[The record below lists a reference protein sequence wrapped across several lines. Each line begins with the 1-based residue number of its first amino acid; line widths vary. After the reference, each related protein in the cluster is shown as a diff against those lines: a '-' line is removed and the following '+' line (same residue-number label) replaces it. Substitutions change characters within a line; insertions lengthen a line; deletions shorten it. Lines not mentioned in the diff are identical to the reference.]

1 MTRSNPCH
9 ALTDWSVNQFTGP
22 EVGPATY
29 RASAAPEAPG
39 GLRVAFPAVRLPRP
53 VQNAIDWV
61 RFDLFPRFEPRTI
74 AIAGGGL
81 VGVLLLGWLIVA
93 DPFSSGGNAETR
105 VVTIAVAT
113 DNAQQAPVGTLGFP
127 LVATRNTTRIS
138 GPDPTDDA
146 AAAALAT
153 HPPAPEAAP
162 LEAVTLVPDDNW
174 QAGIA
179 ASVLAGPPT
188 RMPVLVSQHG
198 SVPDVTTQALAQL
211 NPRGGGAS
219 GGVALY
225 AAGGASVPSGLK
237 SQELHGNSPAE
248 IANSIDQLRQRLTK
262 AEPEH
267 ILLVSSDRPGYA
279 MPAAAWAAR
288 SGDPVL
294 FTGPRQVPSAT
305 LAALRR
311 HAAAT
316 VYVLGPESVI
326 SKDVV
331 QQVGRVSATVQRVG
345 ATGAVQNALLFARY
359 SDGSFGWNINDPGH
373 GMELAN
379 ADRPLDA
386 AAAASLASSGKWGP
400 LLLTDTA
407 DVLPPELRSFLL
419 DIKPGYET
427 DPTRAV
433 YNHIWL
439 MGDAT
444 AIGGEVQAEVDELAE
459 LAQIGSGGGS
469 QGTAGGGVA
478 QPGGLEGEPTPTT
491 PQNGKKK

>member
-1 MTRSNPCH
+1 
-9 ALTDWSVNQFTGP
+9 
-22 EVGPATY
+22 
-29 RASAAPEAPG
+29 
-39 GLRVAFPAVRLPRP
+39 VRLPRP
-53 VQNAIDWV
+53 LQDAIDWL
-61 RFDLFPRFEPRTI
+61 RFDLPASVDRRI
-74 AIAGGGL
+74 LLAGGGILLITLIALL
-81 VGVLLLGWLIVA
+81 VAVN
-93 DPFSSGGNAETR
+93 PFGGGGNGGTR
-105 VVTIAVAT
+105 EVTIAVAT
-113 DNAQQAPVGTLGFP
+113 DNAQQAPVGVLGYP

-138 GPDPTDDA
+138 GSNPTDDA

-153 HPPAPEAAP
+153 HPPAPEADK
-162 LEAVTLVPDDNW
+162 LEAVTLVPDDGW

-179 ASVLAGPPT
+179 ASVLAGPPL
-188 RMPVLVSQHG
+188 RFPVLVSQHG
-198 SVPDVTTQALAQL
+198 AVPDSTVQALAQL
-211 NPRGGGAS
+211 DPHLDGD
-219 GGVALY
+219 
-225 AAGGASVPSGLK
+225 
-237 SQELHGNSPAE
+237 SPAA

-262 AEPEH
+262 QEPRH
-267 ILLVSSDRPGYA
+267 ILLVSSDQAGYA

-294 FTGPRQVPSAT
+294 FTSRNQVPSAT

-345 ATGAVQNALLFARY
+345 ATGSVQNALLFARY

-373 GMELAN
+373 GLELAN

-400 LLLTDTA
+400 LLITDTA
-407 DVLPPELRSFLL
+407 DALPPELRSFLL

-444 AIGGEVQAEVDELAE
+444 AIGGQVQAEVDELAE
-459 LAQIGSGGGS
+459 LAPIGEGAGH
-469 QGTAGGGVA
+469 QGTATGGIA
-478 QPGGLEGEPTPTT
+478 QPGGAESETTPTP
-491 PQNGKKK
+491 PGGKRK

>member
-1 MTRSNPCH
+1 
-9 ALTDWSVNQFTGP
+9 
-22 EVGPATY
+22 
-29 RASAAPEAPG
+29 
-39 GLRVAFPAVRLPRP
+39 VRLPQQL
-53 VQNAIDWV
+53 QNAIDWV
-61 RFDLFPRFEPRTI
+61 RSDLLGKREPRVL
-74 AIAGGGL
+74 AIIGAAL
-81 VGVLLLGWLIVA
+81 LAVLLLVLVVA
-93 DPFSSGGNAETR
+93 TNPFSGGGKGETR

-113 DNAQQAPVGTLGFP
+113 DNAQRAPVGVLGFP

-138 GPDPTDDA
+138 GPDPVEDA

-153 HPPAPEAAP
+153 HPPAPEAAQ
-162 LEAVTLVPDDNW
+162 LEAVTLVPDDDW

-179 ASVLAGPPT
+179 ASVLAGPPL
-188 RMPVLVSQHG
+188 RLPVLISQHG
-198 SVPDVTTQALAQL
+198 AVSDATTQALAQL
-211 NPRGGGAS
+211 DPKGGGAS
-219 GGVALY
+219 GDIAVYSAD
-225 AAGGASVPSGLK
+225 GASVPSGLK
-237 SQELHGNSPAE
+237 SREIPGDSPAE
-248 IANSIDQLRQRLTK
+248 IANSIDQLRQRLLK
-262 AEPEH
+262 EEPQH
-267 ILLVSSDRPGYA
+267 ILLVSSDQAGYA

-288 SGDPVL
+288 AGDPVL
-294 FTGPRQVPSAT
+294 FTGRNQVPSAT

-326 SKDVV
+326 SKSVI
-331 QQVGRVSATVQRVG
+331 QQVGRLSARVQRVG
-345 ATGAVQNALLFARY
+345 ATGIVQNALSFARY

-407 DVLPPELRSFLL
+407 DALPPDLRSFLL

-444 AIGGEVQAEVDELAE
+444 AIGGQVQAEVDELAE
-459 LAQIGSGGGS
+459 LAQLGGPTVNK
-469 QGTAGGGVA
+469 GTAKGGVA
-478 QPGGLEGEPTPTT
+478 QTGGAESEPNPTP
-491 PQNGKKK
+491 QKGKKK

>member
-1 MTRSNPCH
+1 LWIP
-9 ALTDWSVNQFTGP
+9 
-22 EVGPATY
+22 
-29 RASAAPEAPG
+29 
-39 GLRVAFPAVRLPRP
+39 FPAVRVPRP
-53 VQNAIDWV
+53 IQNAIDWL
-61 RFDLFPRFEPRTI
+61 RFDLPARFDRRVLVAAGAVLVVALI
-74 AIAGGGL
+74 ALLVAVNPFGGG
-81 VGVLLLGWLIVA
+81 GN
-93 DPFSSGGNAETR
+93 GGTR

-153 HPPAPEAAP
+153 HPPAPEAAQ
-162 LEAVTLVPDDNW
+162 LEAVSLVPDDDW

-188 RMPVLVSQHG
+188 RIPVLISQH
-198 SVPDVTTQALAQL
+198 SAVPDATTQALAQL

-219 GGVALY
+219 GDVAVY
-225 AAGGASVPSGLK
+225 SAGGASVPSGLK
-237 SQELHGNSPAE
+237 SQELHGDSPAE
-248 IANSIDQLRQRLTK
+248 IANSVDQLRQRLVK
-262 AEPEH
+262 EEPQH
-267 ILLVSSDRPGYA
+267 ILLVSSSQAGYA

-294 FTGPRQVPSAT
+294 FTGPKQVPSAT

-316 VYVLGPESVI
+316 VYILGPESVI

-331 QQVGRVSATVQRVG
+331 KQVGRVSATVQRVG

-379 ADRPLDA
+379 TDRPLDA

-400 LLLTDTA
+400 LLLTDTT

-433 YNHIWL
+433 YNHIWI

-444 AIGGEVQAEVDELAE
+444 AIGGQVQAETDELAE
-459 LAQIGSGGGS
+459 LAPIGAASGN
-469 QGTAGGGVA
+469 QGNASGGVA

-491 PQNGKKK
+491 PQKGKK

>member
-1 MTRSNPCH
+1 
-9 ALTDWSVNQFTGP
+9 
-22 EVGPATY
+22 
-29 RASAAPEAPG
+29 
-39 GLRVAFPAVRLPRP
+39 VRLPHQL
-53 VQNAIDWV
+53 QNAIDWV
-61 RFDLFPRFEPRTI
+61 RSDLLGKREPRVL
-74 AIAGGGL
+74 AITGAAL
-81 VGVLLLGWLIVA
+81 LAVLLLVLVVA
-93 DPFSSGGNAETR
+93 TNPFSGGGKGETR

-113 DNAQQAPVGTLGFP
+113 DNAQRAPVGVLGFP

-138 GPDPTDDA
+138 GPDPVEDA

-153 HPPAPEAAP
+153 HPPAPEAAQ
-162 LEAVTLVPDDNW
+162 LEAVTLVPDDDW

-179 ASVLAGPPT
+179 ASVLAGPPL
-188 RMPVLVSQHG
+188 RLPVLISQHG
-198 SVPDVTTQALAQL
+198 AVPDATTQALAQL
-211 NPRGGGAS
+211 DPKGGGAS
-219 GGVALY
+219 GDIAVYSAD
-225 AAGGASVPSGLK
+225 GASVPSGLK
-237 SQELHGNSPAE
+237 SREIPGGSPAE
-248 IANSIDQLRQRLTK
+248 IANSIDQLRQRLLK
-262 AEPEH
+262 EEPQH
-267 ILLVSSDRPGYA
+267 ILLVSSDQAGYA

-288 SGDPVL
+288 AGDPVL
-294 FTGPRQVPSAT
+294 FTGRNQVPSAT

-311 HAAAT
+311 HAVAT

-326 SKDVV
+326 SKSVI
-331 QQVGRVSATVQRVG
+331 QQVGRLSASVQRVG
-345 ATGAVQNALLFARY
+345 ATGIVQNALFFARY

-407 DVLPPELRSFLL
+407 DALPPELRSFLL

-444 AIGGEVQAEVDELAE
+444 AIGGQVQAEVDELAE
-459 LAQIGSGGGS
+459 LAQIGGATVK
-469 QGTAGGGVA
+469 QGTAKGGAA
-478 QPGGLEGEPTPTT
+478 QPGGAESEPNPSA
-491 PQNGKKK
+491 QKGKKK